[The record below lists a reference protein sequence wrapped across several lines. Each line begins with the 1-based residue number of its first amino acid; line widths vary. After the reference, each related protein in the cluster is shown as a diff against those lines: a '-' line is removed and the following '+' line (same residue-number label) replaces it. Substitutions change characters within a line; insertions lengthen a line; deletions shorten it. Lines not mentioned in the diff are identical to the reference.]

1 MNLRDKLKETAILLP
16 MQASTQS
23 EAIQELLVHLQT
35 LDLLLGTSKLY
46 AAITEKEVTLP
57 SAAGRGIAYPHF
69 TSIEIDDLVCVLG
82 ISKEGFDC
90 NSPDGQLCH
99 LILLTLS
106 PKEDPCGHR
115 KFITRFRIM
124 FENPEV
130 RFGLLEANHTS
141 EIMDIIQNW
150 EDDEA
155 KTDDLS

>member
-1 MNLRDKLKETAILLP
+1 MNLRDKLMENRILLP
-16 MQASTQS
+16 IQAETQS
-23 EAIQELLVHLQT
+23 EAIQELLVQLQT
-35 LDLLLGTSKLY
+35 LGILTATGRLHS
-46 AAITEKEVTLP
+46 AITEKEETLP

-69 TSIEIDDLVCVLG
+69 TSMEIDKLVCVLG
-82 ISKEGFDC
+82 ISKEGLEF
-90 NSPDGQLCH
+90 NAPDGQLCH

-106 PKEDPCGHR
+106 PNEDPCEHR

-141 EIMDIIQNW
+141 GIMNIIQSW

-155 KTDDLS
+155 KTDHLS

>member
-1 MNLRDKLKETAILLP
+1 MNLRDKLKESTILLP
-16 MQASTQS
+16 IQASTQS
-23 EAIQELLVHLQT
+23 EAIQELLVHLQSLNKLSDT
-35 LDLLLGTSKLY
+35 RKLY
-46 AAITEKEVTLP
+46 VAITEKEETLP

-69 TSIEIDDLVCVLG
+69 TSMEIDELVCVLG
-82 ISKEGFDC
+82 ISKEGLEF
-90 NSPDGQLCH
+90 NAPDGQLCH

-106 PKEDPCGHR
+106 PNEDPCEHR

-141 EIMDIIQNW
+141 EIINIIQSW

>member
-23 EAIQELLVHLQT
+23 EAIQELLVHLQS
-35 LDLLLGTSKLY
+35 LDKLSATAKLY
-46 AAITEKEVTLP
+46 AVMMEKEETLP
-57 SAAGRGIAYPHF
+57 SAAGRGIAYPHS

-82 ISKEGFDC
+82 ISKEGLDF

-106 PKEDPCGHR
+106 PEENPSGHR

-124 FENPEV
+124 FDNPEV
-130 RFGLLEANHTS
+130 RFGLLEANHAS

-150 EDDEA
+150 EEEEA